1 MMAANWTLQ
10 LSIFVFAVNVIS
22 VPYNASI
29 VAHEKMSA
37 FAYISIFEVSLK
49 LAIAYLLLFIS
60 YDKLIVYSILV
71 FCVALLLRSLLL
83 SFISKRLFEECL
95 LLL

>member
-71 FCVALLLRSLLL
+71 FCVALLLRSLYCFLL
-83 SFISKRLFEECL
+83 
-95 LLL
+95 

>member
-1 MMAANWTLQ
+1 MLLLWHTK
-10 LSIFVFAVNVIS
+10 
-22 VPYNASI
+22 
-29 VAHEKMSA
+29 KMSA

-71 FCVALLLRSLLL
+71 FCVALLFTFL
-83 SFISKRLFEECL
+83 IL